1 MGGVKS
7 FRNPDLHSLGARY
20 SRGKTKAQ
28 RATKPALSDALAPA
42 FLEVTHA
49 PKNEC
54 FFQESNAELSG
65 GAAVRLSAGLCLD
78 FIFNLYLSCCIRFSE
93 INRCTTGAPLNGE
106 LDVK

>member
-1 MGGVKS
+1 MGGVRS
-7 FRNPDLHSLGARY
+7 FRNPGTHSLGARY

-54 FFQESNAELSG
+54 FFQESNAKLSG
-65 GAAVRLSAGLCLD
+65 GVAVRLSAGLG
-78 FIFNLYLSCCIRFSE
+78 I
-93 INRCTTGAPLNGE
+93 PL
-106 LDVK
+106 